1 MAKQFLS
8 FSGLSTF
15 LTQLESVF
23 AKKERVL
30 EVKESTDPYIFDI
43 DYSILKFNTSY
54 IVSNSG
60 TSSMLNTAVLG
71 QMVLGQ
77 N

>member
-23 AKKERVL
+23 AKKECVL

-43 DYSILKFNTSY
+43 DYSKLKFNTDL
-54 IVSNSG
+54 IISG
-60 TSSMLNTAVLG
+60 NTTSGILG
-71 QMVLGQ
+71 VGELGAMILGG
-77 N
+77 